1 MAGKGGRIDLST
13 LTSSVGAASVV
24 DGGTGTVD
32 GLFRTNVPLRQLIA
46 NPRNPRS
53 TVGDLDDLESIKD
66 RQLQPAVVVSR
77 AAWLN
82 LYPDDAADL
91 GDAKWIVVNGCRR
104 LAAAAK
110 YGRDGLDVIIRDSLA
125 GDAATILW
133 AAIAENIDRRDF
145 DIIEE
150 ARAVDL
156 LTTEAGS
163 GAAAAERL
171 GRTKAWVSQRRA
183 LLKLAPDLQDKL
195 RNGELAVREAR
206 NLARVPLPEQIAK
219 WQAAQEQQGRGG
231 ADDDRRDRP
240 DTSPAQPEAFVRAFR
255 RLRAEPA
262 TVATAAREIFTEDEL
277 CELVEL
283 LTNEQSS

>member
-1 MAGKGGRIDLST
+1 
-13 LTSSVGAASVV
+13 
-24 DGGTGTVD
+24 
-32 GLFRTNVPLRQLIA
+32 
-46 NPRNPRS
+46 
-53 TVGDLDDLESIKD
+53 
-66 RQLQPAVVVSR
+66 
-77 AAWLN
+77 
-82 LYPDDAADL
+82 LYPDDVAAL

-133 AAIAENIDRRDF
+133 AAIVENIDRRDF

-156 LTTEAGS
+156 LATEAGS

-195 RNGELAVREAR
+195 RNGELAFREAR
-206 NLARVPLPEQIAK
+206 NLARIPLPEQIAR
-219 WQAAQEQQGRGG
+219 WQAAHDQRGRGG
-231 ADDDRRDRP
+231 EDKERPPATRP
-240 DTSPAQPEAFVRAFR
+240 DTTPARPEAFVRAFR

-262 TVATAAREIFTEDEL
+262 TVATAAREIFTVDEL
-277 CELVEL
+277 RELVDL
-283 LTNEQSS
+283 LTGEQST

>member
-32 GLFRTNVPLRQLIA
+32 GLFRTNIPLRQLVA
-46 NPRNPRS
+46 NPRNPRTS
-53 TVGDLDDLESIKD
+53 VGDLGDLESIKD

-77 AAWLN
+77 TAWLN
-82 LYPDDAADL
+82 LYPDDVAAL

-156 LTTEAGS
+156 LSAEAGS

-219 WQAAQEQQGRGG
+219 WQATQEQQGRGG
-231 ADDDRRDRP
+231 ADKEHPDRP
-240 DTSPAQPEAFVRAFR
+240 DAAPAQPEAFVRAFR

-277 CELVEL
+277 RELVEL
-283 LTNEQSS
+283 LTDKRVT

>member
-1 MAGKGGRIDLST
+1 MAGKGGRIDLAT
-13 LTSSVGAASVV
+13 LTSSVGTASVV
-24 DGGTGTVD
+24 DGGAGTVD
-32 GLFRTNVPLRQLIA
+32 GLFRANVPLRQLVA

-53 TVGDLDDLESIKD
+53 TVGDLGDLESIKD

-82 LYPDDAADL
+82 LYPDDVSAL

-156 LTTEAGS
+156 LSTEGGS

-183 LLKLAPDLQDKL
+183 LLKLAPELQDKL

-231 ADDDRRDRP
+231 EDKERPDRP
-240 DTSPAQPEAFVRAFR
+240 DTTPARPEAFVRAFR

-262 TVATAAREIFTEDEL
+262 TIATAAREIFTDDEL
-277 CELVEL
+277 RELVEL
-283 LTNEQSS
+283 LTSKRVN